1 MFVARRKKILTNALA
16 LRVTEDESQRISHSA
31 AQAGLTVSEWGRQV
45 VLEALDGPP
54 WTRLLLGEFLALRSV
69 VVDLH
74 NDLLQGVQPSNE
86 RLKAILDV
94 ADKRKFEQ
102 ADRRL
107 TALTPAKK
115 N

>member
-16 LRVTEDESQRISHSA
+16 LRVTEEESQRIRRSA

-45 VLEALDGPP
+45 VLESLDCPP
-54 WTRLLLGEFLALRSV
+54 WARLLLGEFLALRSV

>member
-1 MFVARRKKILTNALA
+1 MFTARRQKKLTNALA
-16 LRVTEDESQRISHSA
+16 FRVTEDEAARIGACA

-45 VLEALDGPP
+45 VLDALDCPP
-54 WTRLLLGEFLALRSV
+54 WTRLLLAEFLALRSV
-69 VVDLH
+69 LVDLQ

-107 TALTPAKK
+107 TSLAQPKK

>member
-16 LRVTEDESQRISHSA
+16 FRVTEDEAARIGACA
-31 AQAGLTVSEWGRQV
+31 AHAGLTVSEWGRQV
-45 VLEALDGPP
+45 VLDALDCPP

-69 VVDLH
+69 LVDLH